1 MSIKMTYYDGYW
13 YVDVRLTT
21 AAHYQSYS
29 RHTTFAEAVE
39 QIRLIALT
47 NGVEI

>member
-1 MSIKMTYYDGYW
+1 MSLKLTLRDGYW
-13 YVDVRLTT
+13 YVDVRLTP
-21 AAHYQSYS
+21 AAHYKSYS

-39 QIRLIALT
+39 QMGLIALT